1 MAKTPID
8 IKQVGGDVFGL
19 DVSGSGNV
27 IGKNIQYIVNK
38 GNVIQIID
46 PPKEF
51 LSNLE
56 KIQTTLTEISS
67 DNDTNNNKDCKSREE
82 LEVIEKRIDEIL
94 EMVKRIDNEKG
105 VHTQELRAGQLQVSR
120 VDLLLKRAIVLVEQ
134 ADR

>member
-1 MAKTPID
+1 MTKTPID
-8 IKQVGGDVFGL
+8 IKQVGGDVFGVG
-19 DVSGSGNV
+19 VSGSGNV

-67 DNDTNNNKDCKSREE
+67 DNDTNNSKDGKSKEE

-94 EMVKRIDNEKG
+94 EMVKR
-105 VHTQELRAGQLQVSR
+105 
-120 VDLLLKRAIVLVEQ
+120 
-134 ADR
+134 